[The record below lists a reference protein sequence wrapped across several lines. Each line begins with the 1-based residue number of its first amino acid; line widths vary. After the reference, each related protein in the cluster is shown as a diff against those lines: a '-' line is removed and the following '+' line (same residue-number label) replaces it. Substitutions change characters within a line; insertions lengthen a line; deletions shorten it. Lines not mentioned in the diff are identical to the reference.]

1 VKRNLLVDFVGVLAR
16 LLSRH
21 GNRVG
26 AVLYGG
32 AVQGVIPER
41 NGKAQVLHL
50 IDTLLQQPQLHRTPP
65 TDLSILLNA
74 SLRILRR
81 RSLVFLISDFISQP
95 GWDKSL
101 GILSQRHEVIAV
113 RLYDPREIELPDI
126 GPVYME
132 DAETGEQIYLDTH
145 DKGFRKR
152 FIEAARRREWELR
165 SAFSRAGVDALSLS
179 TESDLI
185 KEIVRFATLR
195 KQRGIIAR
203 SVTAPSAKPL
213 SSRGSRR

>member
-1 VKRNLLVDFVGVLAR
+1 
-16 LLSRH
+16 
-21 GNRVG
+21 
-26 AVLYGG
+26 
-32 AVQGVIPER
+32 VQGVIPER

-50 IDTLLQQPQLHRTPP
+50 IDTLLEQPRLNRAPP

-81 RSLVFLISDFISQP
+81 RSLVFLISDFISRP
-95 GWDKSL
+95 GWDKPL
-101 GILSQRHEVIAV
+101 GVFTQRHEVIAV

-132 DAETGEQIYLDTH
+132 DAETGEQIFLDTH
-145 DKGFRKR
+145 DRGFRQR
-152 FIEAARRREWELR
+152 FMEAARRREYELR
-165 SAFSRAGVDALSLS
+165 SAFSRAGVAALSLS

-195 KQRGIIAR
+195 KQRSVVAR
-203 SVTAPSAKPL
+203 SAVKSRAKQPS
-213 SSRGSRR
+213 